1 MPFKQKKH
9 PAIRAIAIIAIL
21 GGLLTM
27 GRSLMLL
34 QKALEQQRW
43 PSTQVYLEAG
53 KQPRYHVG
61 EKDYLL
67 NASLTQE
74 LNTSDQSIVFY
85 NPQAPHKVIFK
96 RPNFWW
102 PLYLSMAGL
111 IVLYAGLH
119 LLRERDRNVESL
131 SFE

>member
-1 MPFKQKKH
+1 MPPIRAKH
-9 PAIRAIAIIAIL
+9 PVIRAIAFIAII

-34 QKALEQQRW
+34 QTALEQHNW
-43 PSTQVYLEAG
+43 PATELHRKDHHLTY
-53 KQPRYHVG
+53 RVG
-61 EKDYLL
+61 EQDFAVPPEYVPLL
-67 NASLTQE
+67 APDTQR
-74 LNTSDQSIVFY
+74 IFY
-85 NPQAPHKVIFK
+85 NPEQPNQLQVT

-111 IVLYAGLH
+111 IVFYAGLH
-119 LLRERDRNVESL
+119 LLREKDRDLKSL

>member
-1 MPFKQKKH
+1 MPSLRRKH
-9 PAIRAIAIIAIL
+9 PVVTAIAIIAIL

-34 QKALEQQRW
+34 QTALEQHSW
-43 PSTQVYLEAG
+43 PATPLHRNAG
-53 KQPRYHVG
+53 HPASYRVG
-61 EKDYLL
+61 EQDFTIAAEQQNLL
-67 NASLTQE
+67 AADTTQ
-74 LNTSDQSIVFY
+74 IFY
-85 NPQAPHKVIFK
+85 NPDSPRDIVAE

-111 IVLYAGLH
+111 IVFYAGLH
-119 LLRERDRNVESL
+119 LLREKDRDMHAL

>member
-1 MPFKQKKH
+1 MSARRRPH
-9 PAIRAIAIIAIL
+9 PVIIAVAVIAIL

-34 QKALEQQRW
+34 HAALEQQHW
-43 PSTQVYLEAG
+43 PATTLQRDAQQQITY
-53 KQPRYHVG
+53 RVG
-61 EKDYLL
+61 EHHF
-67 NASLTQE
+67 SLTPEQLTQ
-74 LNTSDQSIVFY
+74 LNTDTTTIFY
-85 NPQAPHKVIFK
+85 NPETPQQIRSE

-111 IVLYAGLH
+111 IVFYAGLH
-119 LLRERDRNVESL
+119 LLREKNRKIHAL

>member
-1 MPFKQKKH
+1 MPPKQKKH

-34 QKALEQQRW
+34 QTALEQQSW
-43 PSTQVYLEAG
+43 PSTQVYREAG
-53 KQPRYHVG
+53 KQARYHVG
-61 EKDYLL
+61 ESDFYLSELDVAKDPA
-67 NASLTQE
+67 ASP
-74 LNTSDQSIVFY
+74 NMVFY
-85 NPQAPHKVIFK
+85 DPKAPHHVIMK

-111 IVLYAGLH
+111 IVFYAGLH
-119 LLRERDRNVESL
+119 LLRERGRNVQSL